1 MTYLRWSEL
10 EIDPARLELFRTL
23 AEENVR
29 EARRTEPGV
38 VAFHWASERDRPTL
52 IRVFEA
58 YADASAYQA
67 HLQSPHF
74 QKFRAASSHLVTSR
88 RLFEAVPVKL
98 GAKPLLPP
106 SDALV
111 RIAELEIDPGQLEEF
126 KAIVGE
132 EIDASIR
139 VEPGVFAIYALAL
152 AERPIH
158 LRFYEIYAD
167 EQAYQRHLDSPH
179 FKKYVEASHGMISA
193 RRLVTTSSALPAI

>member
-10 EIDPARLELFRTL
+10 EIDPARLDTFKTL

-38 VAFHWASERDRPTL
+38 MAFYWASERDHPTL

-58 YADASAYQA
+58 YVDENAYRA

-74 QKFRAASSHLVTSR
+74 QNFRAASGHLVSSR
-88 RLFEAVPVKL
+88 KLFEAAAVKL

-106 SDALV
+106 PDALV
-111 RIAELEIDPGQLEEF
+111 RIAELEIDPAQLEEF
-126 KAIVGE
+126 KTIVAE

-139 VEPGVFAIYALAL
+139 LEPGVFAIYAFAL
-152 AERPIH
+152 GDRPDH

-167 EQAYQRHLDSPH
+167 EHAYQLHCDSPH
-179 FKKYVEASHGMISA
+179 FKTYLGATRDMVSA
-193 RRLVTTSSALPAI
+193 RRVVETSFALPSI